1 MGEKKRRMQ
10 AAASI
15 GIAADPAATLDYDD
29 LVAHARTLRIQG
41 RLGEAIKRCERAS
54 SIEPERHEAI
64 HLLGMCYFDQGARDV
79 GLSLLRRA
87 VTLRPDAFDERVTY
101 AYSLSAASRFGQ
113 AAEELRGLAALA
125 PANAQIRRDLGA
137 ILVNLGEFRDA
148 ERWFREAANL
158 APERADVHEALAG
171 LLYRHNELDGA
182 QRAWSRAAELDPSV
196 ARRIQV
202 GSISAPQRLRQNPSN
217 PNPERGSAP
226 AWTLVERAAT
236 AALDD
241 AALRRA
247 CAERELVILDD
258 ALPDPMAYRERALA
272 LDYVDSSGTPGI
284 NFPGRQ
290 TRGQPC
296 APIMERIAELLDCD
310 LKWLSPDNGAF
321 RWSGGDSRA
330 RSDIHVDSND
340 GSDGP
345 MLAGLLYLTLPE
357 HCRGGTGFWRH
368 RATGWE
374 QRPDDAELR
383 RAGYASFEDFERR
396 CIHAGAA
403 DAFSAIAARRG
414 QQWDCLFQVPLRFN
428 RLAVYR
434 ADYFHA
440 VGDVFGAEA
449 ADSRLVQLFY
459 FKRAR
464 STAAAT

>member
-15 GIAADPAATLDYDD
+15 GIAADPAATLDYDE
-29 LVAHARTLRIQG
+29 LVAHGRALRMQG
-41 RLGEAIKRCERAS
+41 RLGEAIMRCERAS
-54 SIEPERHEAI
+54 SIAPERHEAI

-87 VTLRPDAFDERVTY
+87 VTARPDAFDERVTY
-101 AYSLSAASRFGQ
+101 AYALSAASRHGQ
-113 AAEELRGLAALA
+113 AAEELRALAALA
-125 PANAQIRRDLGA
+125 PANPQIRRDLGA
-137 ILVNLGEFRDA
+137 ILFNLGEFAEA
-148 ERWFREAANL
+148 ERWYREAAKL
-158 APERADVHEALAG
+158 APDRAELQEALTG
-171 LLYRHNELDGA
+171 LLYRRNDLDGA
-182 QRAWSRAAELDPSV
+182 QAAWSRAAELDPGV
-196 ARRIQV
+196 ARRIQF
-202 GSISAPQRLRQNPSN
+202 GSIAAPRRS
-217 PNPERGSAP
+217 NPERGAGAAA
-226 AWTLVERAAT
+226 AWTLVERAEG

-241 AALRRA
+241 AGLRRA

-258 ALPDPMAYRERALA
+258 ALADPMAYRERALA

-296 APIMERIAELLDCD
+296 LPIMERIAELLDTD

-330 RSDIHVDSND
+330 RSDIHVDAND

-357 HCRGGTGFWRH
+357 HCKGGTGFWRH

-459 FKRAR
+459 FKRAAR
-464 STAAAT
+464 SAAA